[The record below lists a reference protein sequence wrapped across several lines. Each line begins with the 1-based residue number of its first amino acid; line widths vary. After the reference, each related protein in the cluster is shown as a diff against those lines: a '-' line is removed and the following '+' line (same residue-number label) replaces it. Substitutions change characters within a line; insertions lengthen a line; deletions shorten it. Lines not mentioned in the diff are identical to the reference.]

1 MNKISLCGEWKLSR
15 NDSNETIS
23 ATVPG
28 CNFTDLLAEGK
39 IPDPFLSCYE
49 KSVQWVGEKIWTY
62 EKTFVAGADDVN
74 AEKQE
79 IVFKML
85 DTLAEI
91 YLNGEPLG
99 KTQNAYRTYVFDV
112 KGHLK
117 EGENMVKVVF
127 FCIMACH
134 KRVFSH
140 HFYPP
145 CNNRIHSLAL
155 YL

>member
-15 NDSNETIS
+15 NDSNEMIS

-79 IVFKML
+79 IVFEML
-85 DTLAEI
+85 HTLAEI
-91 YLNGEPLG
+91 
-99 KTQNAYRTYVFDV
+99 
-112 KGHLK
+112 
-117 EGENMVKVVF
+117 
-127 FCIMACH
+127 
-134 KRVFSH
+134 
-140 HFYPP
+140 
-145 CNNRIHSLAL
+145 
-155 YL
+155 